1 MPNVAKVFRE
11 EISRI
16 SRHEAKVA
24 VAPIRKP
31 TIRLRKD
38 VASLKTRLAALEKA
52 HKELQAIVAKCQA
65 AQPAPVPETADKGW
79 ISGKGVKT
87 LRKRLGLT
95 QGELAK
101 LVGVS
106 SKAVTVWESKSG
118 MLKLR
123 DKTKVAVFA
132 VRGIGA
138 REAKERLAAM
148 VPITVK
154 KSVKKASKPMRRGK
168 AKRTGSTRKQK

>member
-1 MPNVAKVFRE
+1 MPNIAKVFRE

-24 VAPIRKP
+24 VTPIRKP

-38 VASLKTRLAALEKA
+38 VADLKTRLAALEKA
-52 HKELQAIVAKCQA
+52 HKEFQAIVAKCQA
-65 AQPAPVPETADKGW
+65 TQPAPAPETADKGW
-79 ISGKGVKT
+79 ISGKGIKS
-87 LRKRLGLT
+87 LRKRLGLS
-95 QGELAK
+95 QGDLAR

-106 SKAVTVWESKSG
+106 SNAVTLWESKSG

-123 DKTKVAVFA
+123 DKTKAAVFA

-138 REAKERLAAM
+138 REAKQRLAAM
-148 VPITVK
+148 EPVK
-154 KSVKKASKPMRRGK
+154 VKKAAKKAGKRR
-168 AKRTGSTRKQK
+168 Q